1 MAEEEQ
7 EKPKRTFLIIII
19 VLVVLLLAGGGVTAW
34 FFLQGSSS
42 QEEQAST
49 TEKTIPEEITLVSV
63 PQFLVNLSDPLGR
76 RFIKIT
82 ISIETPNPQV
92 ASKVEK
98 QMFQIRDKII
108 LLLSSKTYGDL
119 AALDSKLYL
128 KNEIVD
134 RINQVIAPDTIR
146 QIYISDMIIQ

>member
-1 MAEEEQ
+1 MSEEEQ
-7 EKPKRTFLIIII
+7 EKPKRKLLIIILILI
-19 VLVVLLLAGGGVTAW
+19 VLSIVGAGLAW
-34 FFLQGSSS
+34 FFLQDSSP
-42 QEEQAST
+42 EETKSET
-49 TEKTIPEEITLVSV
+49 VEKKIPEEITLVSV

-76 RFIKIT
+76 RFIKMT
-82 ISIETPNPQV
+82 ISIEAPNPQV
-92 ASKVEK
+92 ASKIEK
-98 QMFQIRDKII
+98 QMFQIRDRII

-134 RINQVIAPDTIR
+134 RINQVITPDTIR

>member
-1 MAEEEQ
+1 MSDEE
-7 EKPKRTFLIIII
+7 EKPKRSPILIIGIVIVLIIIG
-19 VLVVLLLAGGGVTAW
+19 AGLAW
-34 FFLQGSSS
+34 FFLRGDITPA
-42 QEEQAST
+42 EEEKASV
-49 TEKTIPEEITLVSV
+49 EKQVPEEITLVSV

-76 RFIKIT
+76 RFIKMT
-82 ISIETPNPQV
+82 ISIEAPNPQI
-92 ASKVEK
+92 AAKVEK

-119 AALDSKLYL
+119 AALDSKIFL
-128 KNEIVD
+128 KNEIVE

>member
-19 VLVVLLLAGGGVTAW
+19 IAVVILILAGAGIAW
-34 FFLQGSSS
+34 FFLQDSSS
-42 QEEQAST
+42 QEETSASV
-49 TEKTIPEEITLVSV
+49 EKKIPEEITLVTV

-82 ISIETPNPQV
+82 ISIEAPNPQV
-92 ASKVEK
+92 AAKVEK
-98 QMFQIRDKII
+98 QMFQIRDRII

-128 KNEIVD
+128 KNEIVE
-134 RINQVIAPDTIR
+134 RINQVIAPDAIR